1 MVKST
6 HLEGLSSFAFKG
18 AFIGGYFE
26 RTAALDARMDTT
38 TAERKTR
45 RTGENLRHKRKS

>member
-26 RTAALDARMDTT
+26 RTAALDARMEYHNGR
-38 TAERKTR
+38 AQNAAHRRKFAA
-45 RTGENLRHKRKS
+45 